1 MKQIF
6 LATSNEGKIKE
17 FRNLVEGL
25 NVEVKSV
32 LDNIEIPEVD
42 ETEETF
48 EGNSQKK
55 ALEISQFLNMI
66 VISDD
71 SGLCVDALNGRP
83 GVYSARYSGED
94 GNSERNIDKV
104 PKPFNTLPNPLN
116 REDGNSER
124 NIDKVLG
131 ELADIHED
139 DKRSAKFVSVVSIAY
154 PNGKIKSYRGEVEGR
169 ILNERDG
176 KNGFG
181 YDSIFYSTDLKKSF
195 GQATPDEKKQVS
207 HRARAFAQLRKE
219 ELEK

>member
-25 NVEVKSV
+25 NIEVKSI
-32 LDNIEIPEVD
+32 LDDIEIPEVD

-104 PKPFNTLPNPLN
+104 
-116 REDGNSER
+116 
-124 NIDKVLG
+124 LG
-131 ELADIHED
+131 ELANIHEA

-154 PNGKIKSYRGEVEGR
+154 PNDKIKSYRGEVEGR

-181 YDSIFYSTDLKKSF
+181 YDSIFYSIDLKKSF
-195 GQATPDEKKQVS
+195 GQATPDEKKHVS

>member
-25 NVEVKSV
+25 NIEVKSI

-104 PKPFNTLPNPLN
+104 
-116 REDGNSER
+116 
-124 NIDKVLG
+124 LG

-181 YDSIFYSTDLKKSF
+181 YDSLFIVDGYNKTFAEIPSSVKN
-195 GQATPDEKKQVS
+195 AIS
-207 HRARAFAQLRKE
+207 HRANALKLMKVEFKKRVGK
-219 ELEK
+219 